1 MDYLE
6 DLRSEVYLL
15 DFSLPIGR
23 NLQMCAMG
31 YVSAFPL
38 NSCVEVLTP
47 RMTVFGVGGPLGGD
61 QMVR

>member
-15 DFSLPIGR
+15 DFSLPVGR
-23 NLQMCAMG
+23 NLQRCAMG

-47 RMTVFGVGGPLGGD
+47 RVMVFGVGGLWE
-61 QMVR
+61 VIRW